1 MEEDLIKRFEEF
13 CEDLCYWADDD
24 MGGHWEAIVG
34 DQVANTSIGYLSI
47 KRRIENILNRL
58 EQQNNNINNTIK
70 AIEIL
75 RQDFSEDL
83 QVEFINLLN
92 TLTGGE
98 YLK

>member
-1 MEEDLIKRFEEF
+1 MEEDIKILKELIANEHGELLNCWDFGEE
-13 CEDLCYWADDD
+13 AQK
-24 MGGHWEAIVG
+24 A
-34 DQVANTSIGYLSI
+34 
-47 KRRIENILNRL
+47 IENILNRL
-58 EQQNNNINNTIK
+58 EQQNNNIEKTIK

>member
-1 MEEDLIKRFEEF
+1 MEEYIKVLDDFKGFLKEEF
-13 CEDLCYWADDD
+13 YNAD
-24 MGGHWEAIVG
+24 I
-34 DQVANTSIGYLSI
+34 YI
-47 KRRIENILNRL
+47 KALENILNRL
-58 EQQNNNINNTIK
+58 EEQNNNINNTIK

-83 QVEFINLLN
+83 QVEFIILLN

>member
-1 MEEDLIKRFEEF
+1 MEKDIKILKELLENANI
-13 CEDLCYWADDD
+13 ENID
-24 MGGHWEAIVG
+24 MNDCFGGEHLEA
-34 DQVANTSIGYLSI
+34 
-47 KRRIENILNRL
+47 IENILNRL
-58 EQQNNNINNTIK
+58 EQQNNNIEKTIK
-70 AIEIL
+70 AIGIL

>member
-1 MEEDLIKRFEEF
+1 MEEDIEVTDINVRELEIDIKAIKSLLKELETERDDIQLICIRAELE
-13 CEDLCYWADDD
+13 
-24 MGGHWEAIVG
+24 
-34 DQVANTSIGYLSI
+34 LSI
-47 KRRIENILNRL
+47 KNILNRL

-98 YLK
+98 YLKW

>member
-1 MEEDLIKRFEEF
+1 MEEDKEILQEILNEPRYYFNYNLSF
-13 CEDLCYWADDD
+13 
-24 MGGHWEAIVG
+24 EAI
-34 DQVANTSIGYLSI
+34 QIRA
-47 KRRIENILNRL
+47 KAIENILNRL

>member
-1 MEEDLIKRFEEF
+1 MEEDIKILKEKIEYCKYQPEGCNWQLSFEYSE
-13 CEDLCYWADDD
+13 
-24 MGGHWEAIVG
+24 IP
-34 DQVANTSIGYLSI
+34 QV
-47 KRRIENILNRL
+47 ENILNRL

-92 TLTGGE
+92 TLIGGE

>member
-1 MEEDLIKRFEEF
+1 MEEDIKILKELKRT
-13 CEDLCYWADDD
+13 YN
-24 MGGHWEAIVG
+24 I
-34 DQVANTSIGYLSI
+34 TSYGTAKLVLSAGQAQA
-47 KRRIENILNRL
+47 IENILNRL
-58 EQQNNNINNTIK
+58 EQQNNNIEKTIK

-92 TLTGGE
+92 TLTGDE